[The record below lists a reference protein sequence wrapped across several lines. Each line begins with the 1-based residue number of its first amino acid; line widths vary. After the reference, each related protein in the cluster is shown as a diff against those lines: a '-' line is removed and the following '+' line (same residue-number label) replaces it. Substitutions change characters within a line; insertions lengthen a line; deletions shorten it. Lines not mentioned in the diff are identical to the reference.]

1 MNDEKNDIIELTL
14 PINAA
19 YVSAA
24 RLTASSVSNRLG
36 FDIDEIED
44 IKAAVSE
51 ACTYVVK
58 YYSSK
63 KEKNFCIKLN
73 ISEKQIDISLS
84 VDAATKLS
92 QDEDDMGLCM
102 IKALVD
108 NFELDFNENDHL
120 KISMLKKHNTSSF
133 N

>member
-36 FDIDEIED
+36 FSIDEIED

-58 YYSSK
+58 YFSSK
-63 KEKNFCIKLN
+63 NEKNFCIKFKITEN
-73 ISEKQIDISLS
+73 QIDIDLT

-108 NFELDFNENDHL
+108 KFELNFDENNYL
-120 KISMLKKHNTSSF
+120 KILMIKKHDTSSF
-133 N
+133 D

>member
-1 MNDEKNDIIELTL
+1 MNAEKNDIIELTL

-51 ACTYVVK
+51 ACTYIVK

-63 KEKNFCIKLN
+63 NEKNFCIKIH
-73 ISEKQIDISLS
+73 ISKKQIDISLT
-84 VDAATKLS
+84 VDAAIKLPHE
-92 QDEDDMGLCM
+92 EDDMGICM

-108 NFELDFNENDHL
+108 DFKIDYDENNYL
-120 KISMLKKHNTSSF
+120 EISMLKKHNTSSL
-133 N
+133 